1 MKRGEVIVF
10 KFFFKYT
17 TYICHHRDEKKND
30 LISTD
35 ELANLDH
42 DNKDDEEDKVS
53 VEVGVA
59 VPLLLLVETHL
70 DKCLSLRIM
79 ISWWKILIWRIG
91 TSKI

>member
-1 MKRGEVIVF
+1 MKTGEVIVF
-10 KFFFKYT
+10 RFFLHISH
-17 TYICHHRDEKKND
+17 ICHHRDEKGD

-70 DKCLSLRIM
+70 DKYLSLRIM
-79 ISWWKILIWRIG
+79 ISWWKRLIWRIV
-91 TSKI
+91 TSII

>member
-1 MKRGEVIVF
+1 MPSQKLVMNI
-10 KFFFKYT
+10 
-17 TYICHHRDEKKND
+17 
-30 LISTD
+30 LP
-35 ELANLDH
+35 NLDH

-79 ISWWKILIWRIG
+79 ISWWKRLIWRIV
-91 TSKI
+91 TSII

>member
-1 MKRGEVIVF
+1 MPSQRW
-10 KFFFKYT
+10 
-17 TYICHHRDEKKND
+17 KKND

-70 DKCLSLRIM
+70 DMFTDYDIVRE
-79 ISWWKILIWRIG
+79 KIDNTIDLADCYL
-91 TSKI
+91 

>member
-1 MKRGEVIVF
+1 MKTGEVIVF

-17 TYICHHRDEKKND
+17 TYICHHRDEKND

-70 DKCLSLRIM
+70 DMFTDYEGKY
-79 ISWWKILIWRIG
+79 
-91 TSKI
+91 

>member
-1 MKRGEVIVF
+1 MKTGEVIVF

-70 DKCLSLRIM
+70 DMFTDYDIVRE
-79 ISWWKILIWRIG
+79 KIDNTIDLADCYL
-91 TSKI
+91 

>member
-70 DKCLSLRIM
+70 DMFTDYDIVRE
-79 ISWWKILIWRIG
+79 KIDNTIDLADCYL
-91 TSKI
+91 

>member
-1 MKRGEVIVF
+1 MYLDFSLNISH
-10 KFFFKYT
+10 
-17 TYICHHRDEKKND
+17 ICHHRDEKKND

-70 DKCLSLRIM
+70 DMFTDYDIM
-79 ISWWKILIWRIG
+79 VEKIDLADCYLYNIIELD
-91 TSKI
+91 